1 MPYSTQLRD
10 RLDRDEILVCPGSHD
25 PLTARVI
32 DEVGFDAI
40 YMTGYG
46 TSLSRT
52 GYPDAGLITMTEMV
66 RNARHIQE
74 TIDVPLIADADNG
87 FGNAVNTIRTVREY
101 IQAGLGG
108 IQLEDQTFP
117 KRCGHVEGRQVI
129 EKEAAVGKIEA
140 AASVRDERDE
150 DLVIVARTDALGA
163 VDGSVDEAIDRANAF
178 LDAGADVAFVEG
190 PTTTEEVER
199 VGTGVDG
206 PLLYNCTGISPLMD
220 AAALEAAGFDILLYP
235 GVCTR
240 TAIISMYE
248 AAVDMKERGTDAVG
262 EVYREMD
269 ELPIGGLH
277 EFSGFPEVVEWEES
291 YLPAHEQAKYED
303 SLGASISDT
312 DAESQ

>member
-1 MPYSTQLRD
+1 MCYSTQLRE
-10 RLDRDEILVCPGSHD
+10 RLEQEEILVCPGSHD
-25 PLTARVI
+25 SLTARVI

-46 TSLSRT
+46 TSLSST
-52 GYPDAGLITMTEMV
+52 GYPDTGLVTMTEMV
-66 RNARHIQE
+66 RNARNIQE

-101 IQAGLGG
+101 IKADLAG

-129 EKEAAVGKIEA
+129 DKGAAVGKVEA
-140 AASVRDERDE
+140 AAAVRDERDE
-150 DLVIVARTDALGA
+150 DFVIIARTDALGA
-163 VDGSVDEAIDRANAF
+163 VDGTVEKAVGRANAL

-190 PTTTEEVER
+190 PTTEDEVRR
-199 VGTGVDG
+199 VGADVDG
-206 PLLYNCTGISPLMD
+206 PLLYNCTGISPLMSAD
-220 AAALEAAGFDILLYP
+220 ELKEAGFDILLYP

-240 TAIISMYE
+240 MAIISMYE
-248 AAVDMKERGTDAVG
+248 GAIKMKEEGTEAVG

-277 EFSGFPEVVEWEES
+277 EFAGFPQVVEWEERF
-291 YLPAHEQAKYED
+291 LPEADLEKYED
-303 SLGASISDT
+303 TLGESIT
-312 DAESQ
+312 D

>member
-1 MPYSTQLRD
+1 MRYSTQLKE
-10 RLDRDEILVCPGSHD
+10 RLEQDEILVCPGSHD

-32 DEVGFDAI
+32 DKVGFDAA

-46 TSLSRT
+46 TSLSTT
-52 GYPDAGLITMTEMV
+52 GYPDSGLITMTEMV
-66 RNARHIQE
+66 RNARNIQE

-101 IQAGLGG
+101 INAGLGG
-108 IQLEDQTFP
+108 IQIEDQTFP

-129 EKEAAVGKIEA
+129 GREEAVGKVEA

-150 DLVIVARTDALGA
+150 DFVIIARTDALGA
-163 VDGSVDEAIDRANAF
+163 VDGTVKKAISRANAF

-190 PTTTEEVER
+190 PTTTDEVEEV
-199 VGTGVDG
+199 GAGVDG

-220 AAALEAAGFDILLYP
+220 ADELESAGFDILLYP
-235 GVCTR
+235 GICTR

-248 AAVDMKERGTDAVG
+248 AAVKVKSEGTDAVG
-262 EVYREMD
+262 EVYKEMD

-277 EFSGFPEVVEWEES
+277 EFSGFPQIVEWEEQF
-291 YLPAHEQAKYED
+291 LPETEQEKYED
-303 SLGASISDT
+303 TLGESIT
-312 DAESQ
+312 D